1 MIPLVIDI
9 LRENRERERIRLIK
23 MFGSEDVAME
33 TKHGL
38 IQLDYQTLLEAV
50 VTMEKEERRE
60 RNRWKFFEKLLK
72 RNSV

>member
-1 MIPLVIDI
+1 MIPLVIDVK
-9 LRENRERERIRLIK
+9 RENREREQIRLIK
-23 MFGSEDVAME
+23 MFGSEDVAVE

-50 VTMEKEERRE
+50 VTMEREERRE
-60 RNRWKFFEKLLK
+60 RHRWNFFKKLLK

>member
-1 MIPLVIDI
+1 MVIDI
-9 LRENRERERIRLIK
+9 QRENRERERIRLIK
-23 MFGSEDVAME
+23 MFGSEDVALE

-50 VTMEKEERRE
+50 VTMEREERRE
-60 RNRWKFFEKLLK
+60 RHRWSFFEKLLK

>member
-1 MIPLVIDI
+1 MIPLVIDVK
-9 LRENRERERIRLIK
+9 RENRERERIRLIK

-38 IQLDYQTLLEAV
+38 IQLDYQTLLEAI
-50 VTMEKEERRE
+50 VTMEREERRE
-60 RNRWKFFEKLLK
+60 RGRWNIFKKLLN

>member
-1 MIPLVIDI
+1 
-9 LRENRERERIRLIK
+9 

-38 IQLDYQTLLEAV
+38 IQLDYQTLLEAI
-50 VTMEKEERRE
+50 VTMEREERRE
-60 RNRWKFFEKLLK
+60 RSRWAFFKKLLK